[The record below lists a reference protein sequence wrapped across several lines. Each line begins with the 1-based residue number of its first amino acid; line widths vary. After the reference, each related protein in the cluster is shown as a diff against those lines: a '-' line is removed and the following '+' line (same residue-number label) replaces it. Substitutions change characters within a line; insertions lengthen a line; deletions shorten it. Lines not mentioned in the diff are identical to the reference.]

1 MMKLECKN
9 VSSEYKKVFGATV
22 SMNYKKIN
30 IYVEEKSLFK
40 MTETVIECHN
50 RHTSFLFRF
59 IFDTFLFYIMHSIFI
74 SKYFF
79 KFSFALQVPQ
89 NRIKLSQFKALFV

>member
-40 MTETVIECHN
+40 MTETDCDWV
-50 RHTSFLFRF
+50 
-59 IFDTFLFYIMHSIFI
+59 
-74 SKYFF
+74 
-79 KFSFALQVPQ
+79 
-89 NRIKLSQFKALFV
+89 SQSSH